1 MTVRYNC
8 LTYDYLESFD
18 MPTLTVTAKGQITL
32 NQDLLKHLG
41 VTPGQ
46 KIEVHKL
53 PNGKLMLGCH
63 VRDGDIDDF
72 IGCLHQPNM
81 PIVTIE
87 EMKEI
92 ITQGWADSS

>member
-1 MTVRYNC
+1 
-8 LTYDYLESFD
+8 

-32 NQDLLKHLG
+32 KQDLLKHLG

-72 IGCLHQPNM
+72 VGCLHQPNM
-81 PIVTIE
+81 PIVTLE
-87 EMKEI
+87 EMNEI
-92 ITQGWADSS
+92 ITQGWADGS

>member
-1 MTVRYNC
+1 
-8 LTYDYLESFD
+8 LPYLWLPGKFN

-32 NQDLLKHLG
+32 KQDLLKHLG

-53 PNGKLMLGCH
+53 LNGKLMLGCH

-72 IGCLHQPNM
+72 ILYMRLVWMLGGHLH
-81 PIVTIE
+81 
-87 EMKEI
+87 
-92 ITQGWADSS
+92 